1 MTSIKL
7 VDAVGYIYSDRYG
20 VVSSTLG
27 VSIRKSNNNTTMF
40 TKLYRKDGE
49 DYILL
54 TVKDIINVFGELY
67 Y

>member
-49 DYILL
+49 DYIL
-54 TVKDIINVFGELY
+54 FGVQRCWGVY
-67 Y
+67 KFV